1 MIEEKTKPTAGSDEI
16 DLWLLLER
24 CLLFF
29 GKYKWI
35 FLAAFLLG
43 LGAGFLTYARLPK
56 VYKSRMVIQSTTL
69 SNPNAI
75 QIIDNWNKL
84 LRSGEHE
91 TLAAQLN
98 CDRQLPAHVK
108 QIKAGEVQKMF
119 TQGNP
124 NGIYID
130 VYVTDNAW
138 LNALQQGIMYGLE
151 NSEYVKQFLA
161 ERRGNL
167 EQLIVEVKNEIAKLD
182 SLRKKI
188 QQMIDSRQGNTT
200 SLIIDI
206 SGINKQLI
214 EMKEKLLYYQQDL
227 KFAKA
232 AHVLQGFSLFSKPA
246 GPNKWVTLAVSIIS
260 FLVLAYLIT
269 LFISIR
275 AGLKARRVKS

>member
-1 MIEEKTKPTAGSDEI
+1 MNNEKIHATAGTDDI
-16 DLWLLLER
+16 DLFRLLER

-43 LGAGFLTYARLPK
+43 LGAGFLTYSSLPK
-56 VYKSRMVIQSTTL
+56 VYKSRMVIQSTIL
-69 SNPNAI
+69 SNPNTI
-75 QIIDNWNKL
+75 QLIDNWNKL

-91 TLAAQLN
+91 TLAAQFT
-98 CDRQLPAHVK
+98 CEKQLLAHVK

-138 LNALQQGIMYGLE
+138 LEGLQQGIIHGLE
-151 NSEYVKQFLA
+151 NSAYVKPFLA

-188 QQMIDSRQGNTT
+188 QQMIDSRQGNTS

-214 EMKEKLLYYQQDL
+214 EMNEKLLYYQLDL

-232 AHVLQGFSLFSKPA
+232 AHVLQGFSRFSDPA
-246 GPNKWVTLAVSIIS
+246 GPNKWVTLAVGVIT

-269 LFISIR
+269 LFLSIR
-275 AGLKARRVKS
+275 AGLKARGLKT